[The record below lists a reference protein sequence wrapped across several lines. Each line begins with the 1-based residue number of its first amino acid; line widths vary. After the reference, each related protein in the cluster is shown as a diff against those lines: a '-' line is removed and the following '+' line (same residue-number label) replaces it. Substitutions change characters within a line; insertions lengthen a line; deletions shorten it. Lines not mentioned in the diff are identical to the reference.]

1 MGLVPSNGNQDF
13 VVSSDGRERNW
24 GGGSDRVTRNILKF
38 ASLKRRAILS
48 ENFFTIR
55 RPVRLPL
62 PISSRTCD
70 PNMFWWHVK
79 YHNRTSIWENI
90 IRPFQ
95 ARGSPDRRQHR
106 HCQCQWPSFVRLGKF
121 KNLQHPPVVQ
131 DRERMHHRPPS
142 WPPLLILRME
152 KAVGSSKIMWWTLDE
167 LELCDVVVRASPS
180 VRCSWVR
187 ANDVAD

>member
-55 RPVRLPL
+55 RPIRLPL
-62 PISSRTCD
+62 PIISRTCD
-70 PNMFWWHVK
+70 PNMFRWHV
-79 YHNRTSIWENI
+79 NI
-90 IRPFQ
+90 TTTLLFEKTLFVLFKP
-95 ARGSPDRRQHR
+95 GDRRIVGSTATASASVSDR
-106 HCQCQWPSFVRLGKF
+106 RSFVWANLRISNIPPSFKIEKGCTTAHLPGLLFWYSEWRRRLG
-121 KNLQHPPVVQ
+121 
-131 DRERMHHRPPS
+131 
-142 WPPLLILRME
+142 LR
-152 KAVGSSKIMWWTLDE
+152 KWCDE

-187 ANDVAD
+187 ANYVAD